1 MDTIIE
7 RAQAEG
13 LSEQDVI
20 TSIETLNPSLS
31 SQEQAV
37 LENFAREGAPVSF
50 LFTQPQAPLQRGVI
64 SNGSTGPVL
73 TVNTP
78 STTVEVT
85 TGNGTAQISTTP
97 RNASATP
104 TTTPQPT
111 TPEIP
116 PFAVL
121 TPATDLVAA
130 AEEEVVA
137 IFGRQGNDTLYGF
150 VQPSTPTTPQLD
162 LDIFFGDTEIDFNSI
177 FQDFLATL
185 AGNPP
190 TGGVDRHALGD
201 REKTFFT
208 NNGYEDFGLILNY
221 NRNEDTIQLNGAPS
235 DYSFISLPLLG
246 TFIFEL
252 SDTSPFFFDG
262 DLVGIVGGV
271 FGISAN
277 DPSIQYVGNTAPTGP
292 VEPFVRQLR
301 TPSVEIAASV
311 ATDTTG
317 NVYATGITGGSLEGT
332 NDGSFDIW
340 VAKYDSNG
348 QQLFINQFGSS
359 EADEAQDIT
368 TDSAGNF
375 YVVGLTAGNIVEPTE
390 EGSEAIIAKFDSSAN
405 PVFIEQLVA
414 DEANG
419 GVINGRLV
427 VNSATDVTVDS
438 AGNAYVSGLTV
449 TEDGVVEGGLD
460 SQGDLWVAKYDG
472 SGNQVWYT
480 QVESQVRVEQ
490 PFAPWEEAYG
500 VALSPD
506 GTSVYST
513 GWTTGQLPDNT
524 FVGFYDA
531 WLTKFDSQT
540 GEVEFVK
547 QFGTGRDEFGW
558 SVDTD
563 SQGNIYSYG
572 WITTTGDDPVV
583 QVQGFSDLFLAKFS
597 PDGTEQ
603 FFNLISTPGDDAAFI
618 GGLVIDD
625 NDIIYVSGFTDNS
638 FADTTNAGSYDAFVV
653 ALNTNGTELWRQ
665 QFGTPQLDFAT
676 DLNID
681 NLGNIYV
688 TGVTE
693 GSLGE
698 VNEGAVDGWVAKLD
712 AATGNIL
719 SFNPPANQIN
729 GTAGNNTLDGTN
741 SEDIINGRA
750 GNDTLFGNQGD
761 DTLNGGADADT
772 LNGGD
777 GNDSLNGG
785 RGNDRLTG
793 DGGADRFVFESGA
806 AFTRNGLGVDTITDF
821 SEDDKIV
828 LSKTTFTT
836 LNSSVGSGLSELS
849 DFAVVTHGLAAR
861 MSSSPITYN
870 SENGI
875 LYHNRNM
882 FAVLS
887 GNPVLSADNFEIIA

>member
-1 MDTIIE
+1 MLTQNHKIMTTLIQRNQSQRLTQEELIQDIE
-7 RAQAEG
+7 A
-13 LSEQDVI
+13 
-20 TSIETLNPSLS
+20 LNPEASP
-31 SQEQAV
+31 EEIAA
-37 LENFAREGAPVSF
+37 LESFALGSAPANF
-50 LFTQPQAPLQRGVI
+50 LFTEEPSPGGPLQRSGII
-64 SNGSTGPVL
+64 SDGSTGQVL
-73 TVNTP
+73 RVETP
-78 STTVEVT
+78 TRTVEIIAE
-85 TGNGTAQISTTP
+85 NGTARIFTTP
-97 RNASATP
+97 RNESGTP
-104 TTTPQPT
+104 TTTPQPNT
-111 TPEIP
+111 SEVP
-116 PFAVL
+116 PFAIL
-121 TPATDLVAA
+121 TPATDLVTAGD
-130 AEEEVVA
+130 EEVVA
-137 IFGRQGNDTLYGF
+137 LFGRPGNDTFYGF
-150 VQPSTPTTPQLD
+150 VQPSTSTTPQLD
-162 LDIFFGDTEIDFNSI
+162 IDIFFGDSEISIIEDF
-177 FQDFLATL
+177 FATL
-185 AGNPP
+185 AGNPAP
-190 TGGVDRHALGD
+190 GGVDRYVLGD

-221 NRNEDTIQLNGAPS
+221 NRNEDIIQLNGAPS

-262 DLVGIVGGV
+262 DLVGIVAGV
-271 FGISAN
+271 FGLFAD
-277 DPSIQYVGNTAPTGP
+277 DPSIQYVGSTPPIGP

-311 ATDTTG
+311 AADTTG
-317 NVYATGITGGSLEGT
+317 NVYATGVTGGSLEGT

-390 EGSEAIIAKFDSSAN
+390 QGSEAIIAKFDSNGN

-449 TEDGVVEGGLD
+449 TEDGVVQGGLD
-460 SQGDLWVAKYDG
+460 SQGDFWVAKYDDT
-472 SGNQVWYT
+472 GNQIWYT
-480 QVESQVRVEQ
+480 QVSSEVRVEQ

-513 GWTTGQLPDNT
+513 GWTTGDLPGDA
-524 FVGFYDA
+524 VIGAYDA
-531 WLTKFDSQT
+531 WLTKLNSNT
-540 GEVEFVK
+540 GEVEFVR
-547 QFGTGRDEFGW
+547 QFGTPGDDFGW
-558 SVDTD
+558 SVGTD

-572 WITTTGDDPVV
+572 WSTTNGNAPGVIG
-583 QVQGFSDLFLAKFS
+583 GFSDLFLAKFS

-603 FFNLISTPGDDAAFI
+603 FFNLISTPGDDAAFV
-618 GGLVIDD
+618 GGLVIDN
-625 NDIIYVSGFTDNS
+625 NDIIYVSGYTNSSFT
-638 FADTTNAGSYDAFVV
+638 DTTNAGSYDAFVI
-653 ALNTNGTELWRQ
+653 ALNTNGTEIWRQ

-676 DLNID
+676 DINID
-681 NLGNIYV
+681 NFGNIYV

-698 VNEGAVDGWVAKLD
+698 INHGAVDGWIAKLD
-712 AATGNIL
+712 AATGNLL
-719 SFNPPANQIN
+719 SFNPPATPIN
-729 GTAGNNTLDGTN
+729 GNGGNNTLNGTN
-741 SEDIINGRA
+741 SEDIINGNA

-761 DTLNGGADADT
+761 DT
-772 LNGGD
+772 
-777 GNDSLNGG
+777 LNGG

-806 AFTRNGLGVDTITDF
+806 AFTRNALGIDTITDF
-821 SEDDKIV
+821 SEEDKIV
-828 LSKTTFTT
+828 LSKTTFTN
-836 LNSSVGSGLSELS
+836 LNSSVGEGLSANS
-849 DFAVVTHGLAAR
+849 DLAVVTNGLTAR
-861 MSSSPITYN
+861 MSSAPITYN
-870 SENGI
+870 SETGI

-887 GNPVLSADNFEIIA
+887 GNPVLSAESFEVIA